1 MADCSPTD
9 QVWPLSACKAM
20 EMAPPVD
27 PETYLRLACERIL
40 LSSDNQNR
48 QDFALVAAISRG
60 FVASRQLDDALVRSV
75 IEEYLTALAL
85 RANRHFFRH
94 AHNPGTERTTLSA
107 QRVVV
112 GDFEVAGSAAR
123 LVIQRIVFADDRTHL
138 DAIGVGAPPGTG
150 SGSMRA
156 GWLHG
161 SGHRR
166 TAQSP
171 ALQFRD
177 DEGVSAS
184 GSIGSWGSSG
194 GSWQGSFTTDV
205 PLSPAT
211 AWIEVD
217 GVRLTLP
224 APGPPPEVHRE
235 TVEPLEGIR
244 GMLHCEIIAGRSRH
258 SDNAAPEAVL
268 DALAATGALAPD
280 DLLAREAK
288 DIMSALASG
297 RATTRLAEPWK
308 ALLRRFPKTDGPVG
322 HLPIGAAVELAGCSI
337 RFDSLHTDESSFS
350 VRLAV
355 SPGYPLLHHHFP
367 RLPIELSPIEWWAED
382 DRHNNYLGA
391 GDGGSGSSEIAE
403 GAIEFGAPLDPQA
416 RELRLLPTAGNQR
429 VVVTMRLD
437 GLEAPP

>member
-1 MADCSPTD
+1 
-9 QVWPLSACKAM
+9 
-20 EMAPPVD
+20 MAPPVD
-27 PETYLRLACERIL
+27 AETYLRLACEEIL

-48 QDFALVAAISRG
+48 QDFSLVAAIGRG
-60 FVASRQLDDALVRSV
+60 FVASGQLRDELVRSV

-85 RANRHFFRH
+85 RAHRRFFRR
-94 AHNPGTERTTLSA
+94 AHNPGTPRTTLSA

-123 LVIQRIVFADDRTHL
+123 LVIQRIVFADDSTHM
-138 DAIGVGAPPGTG
+138 DAVGVGAPPGNG

-156 GWLHG
+156 GWLLG
-161 SGHRR
+161 SGRR
-166 TAQSP
+166 PTAHSP
-171 ALQFRD
+171 ALKFGD
-177 DEGVSAS
+177 DQGVSAS
-184 GSIGSWGSSG
+184 ASIGSWGSNG
-194 GSWQGSFTTDV
+194 GSWHGSFTTDV

-217 GVRLTLP
+217 GVRLALP
-224 APGPPPEVHRE
+224 APAPPPEVHRE
-235 TVEPLEGIR
+235 TVEPLEGLR
-244 GMLHCEIIAGRSRH
+244 GMLHHEIIAGRSRH

-297 RATTRLAEPWK
+297 RATTKMAEPWK

-322 HLPIGAAVELAGCSI
+322 DVPIGAAVDLAGCSI

-367 RLPIELSPIEWWAED
+367 GLAIELSPIEWWAED

-391 GDGGSGSSEIAE
+391 GDGGGGSSDIAE
-403 GAIEFGAPLDPQA
+403 GAIAFGAPLDPQA
-416 RELRLLPTAGNQR
+416 RELRLLPTAGNER
-429 VVVTMRLD
+429 VVVKIRLD
-437 GLEAPP
+437 GLEAPS